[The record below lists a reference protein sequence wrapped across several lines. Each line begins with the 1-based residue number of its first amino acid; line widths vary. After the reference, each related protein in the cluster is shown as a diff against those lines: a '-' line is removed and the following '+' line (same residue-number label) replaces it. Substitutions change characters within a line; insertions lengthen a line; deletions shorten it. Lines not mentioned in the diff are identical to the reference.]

1 MILKYLVFLTPRT
14 LGKVGNWSL
23 SKSRISNGKVIP
35 ETKKNIIKNQGFNKS
50 RSDELIKH
58 RIKSDENND
67 EKSLL
72 QKLSL
77 LNDNQTKLIAQTN
90 PT

>member
-35 ETKKNIIKNQGFNKS
+35 ETKKKMMKNQCIGKS
-50 RSDELIKH
+50 RSDDLIKH
-58 RIKSDENND
+58 RIKSD

>member
-67 EKSLL
+67 EKSL
-72 QKLSL
+72 QWFSL
-77 LNDNQTKLIAQTN
+77 FKGNQTKLIAQTN